1 MQTHLPQ
8 KHHVFGEATLEM
20 LVDHGVAAVFHHD
33 ALPGELLQPRQR
45 IDQHLRF
52 LVGAQV
58 GVHVE
63 MEPWSLQ
70 FSSHILLYRIP
81 LLRPAC
87 AGEEPGD

>member
-1 MQTHLPQ
+1 MQAHLPQ

-63 MEPWSLQ
+63 MEPCSLQ